1 MQKRLNLWQ
10 RLKPEYKKAIKEDNK
25 KYSYKMANFIE
36 LENRTYKRDIKA
48 GGDGRLS
55 VDLLKNCLRSNEKE
69 LLTWQ
74 YIAKLIETDE

>member
-1 MQKRLNLWQ
+1 MSNVTWCEWTKSEARQ
-10 RLKPEYKKAIKEDNK
+10 RAQNKAFAKI
-25 KYSYKMANFIE
+25 SFIE

-55 VDLLKNCLRSNEKE
+55 VELLQRCLNSNEKE

-74 YIAKLIETDE
+74 YIAKLIEKDE

>member
-1 MQKRLNLWQ
+1 MNKEIKQKASNKAFAKIHFLNL
-10 RLKPEYKKAIKEDNK
+10 ENK
-25 KYSYKMANFIE
+25 
-36 LENRTYKRDIKA
+36 TYKRDIKA

-55 VDLLKNCLRSNEKE
+55 VDLLKTCLSSNENE

>member
-1 MQKRLNLWQ
+1 MSNIIWCEWTKSEAKQ
-10 RLKPEYKKAIKEDNK
+10 RAQNKAFAKI
-25 KYSYKMANFIE
+25 SFIE

-55 VDLLKNCLRSNEKE
+55 VDLLKTCLRSNERE

>member
-1 MQKRLNLWQ
+1 MS
-10 RLKPEYKKAIKEDNK
+10 EEIKERARHK
-25 KYSYKMANFIE
+25 AFAKISFIE
-36 LENRTYKRDIKA
+36 LENRTYRRDIKS

-55 VDLLKNCLRSNEKE
+55 VDLLQRCLSSNENE

>member
-1 MQKRLNLWQ
+1 MNKD
-10 RLKPEYKKAIKEDNK
+10 IKERARHK
-25 KYSYKMANFIE
+25 AFAKISFIE

-55 VDLLKNCLRSNEKE
+55 IELLKRCLISNENE

-74 YIAKLIETDE
+74 YIAKLIENDE